1 MTCRTITKKL
11 LDTAKR
17 ITERGDSD
25 QAERVY
31 RKAVDVARMEA
42 GANSGLVGLA
52 LLDLLTFYEDQGK
65 DVEAGAIWDQVRDLL
80 MCHYPELIDTSR
92 N

>member
-1 MTCRTITKKL
+1 MTCRTITKRL

-17 ITERGDSD
+17 IAERGNSD

-31 RKAVDVARMEA
+31 RKTVDVARMEA

-65 DVEAGAIWDQVRDLL
+65 EEEARAIWNQVRDLL
-80 MCHYPELIDTSR
+80 MTHYPELVDTKR

>member
-1 MTCRTITKKL
+1 MICRTITKRL

-17 ITERGDSD
+17 IAERGDFD

-31 RKAVDVARMEA
+31 RKTVDVARMEA

-65 DVEAGAIWDQVRDLL
+65 EEEARAIWDQVRDLL
-80 MCHYPELIDTSR
+80 MTHYPELVDTKR
-92 N
+92 Y

>member
-1 MTCRTITKKL
+1 MTRRTITKKL

-52 LLDLLTFYEDQGK
+52 LLDLRTFYEDQGK
-65 DVEAGAIWDQVRDLL
+65 DVEAGAVWDQVRDLL
-80 MCHYPELIDTSR
+80 MCHYPELVDTSR